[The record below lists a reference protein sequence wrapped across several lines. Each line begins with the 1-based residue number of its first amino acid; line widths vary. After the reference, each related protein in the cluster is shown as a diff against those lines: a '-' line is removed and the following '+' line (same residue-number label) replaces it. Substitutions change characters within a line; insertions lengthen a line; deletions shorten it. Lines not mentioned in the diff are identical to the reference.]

1 MNFRL
6 VASLL
11 VYSILYTL
19 ALTMAFLLRF
29 DFEISADSLSRFV
42 ESLPLVLLVK
52 VTVFTVLQEWQR
64 RHRYTSI
71 NDIACFVT
79 TATISSAIL
88 LASYIAGLMEHS
100 LPRSVI
106 AIDWALTILATG
118 LFRASIR
125 FGVEATQ
132 SRRSQP
138 QKLRAIVYG
147 ADTKSIAI
155 LRALQSGK
163 SEYKVVS
170 LVDLTSNSARSL
182 IGGVPVEPFSR
193 GIMQIARKFDASH
206 LLIPSGFAGKTV
218 RELVENC
225 QSHNLTARVIPDVN
239 EIVAGRVKLTI
250 RDVTISDL
258 LHRASTN
265 LDLASITECVTDKT
279 VLVTGAAGSIG
290 SECCRQLVDLKPKVL
305 VLVDQSEFGMFQI
318 EQELTARNIND
329 VQLVYI
335 VTDINDQVTLG
346 RVFAE
351 YLPDL
356 VFHAAAYKHVP
367 LMEHNIQSAIRNNVL
382 GTKSVVDLADR
393 FGVERFVMIS
403 TDKAVRPTSIM
414 GSTKL
419 IGEKYLQAIATFS
432 KTRFITV
439 RFGNVLNSAGS
450 VVPTFRRQ
458 ILEGGPITVTHPDM
472 TRFFM
477 TIPEAVQLVLQAG
490 AIGETG
496 QVLILDMGE
505 PVRIVDLA
513 KDMITLSGL
522 RYPDDVDIVFT
533 GLRPGE
539 KLYEELFYGSEKTA
553 RKVHDKIFCA
563 DPEPIESRRVKLHI
577 LELERASHGTQEEAR
592 QAIQSVVAEFV
603 NEETQQPVE
612 DREFAQEDSG
622 LPAIRRMP
630 LIHEFAKRAA

>member
-6 VASLL
+6 VASLM
-11 VYSILYTL
+11 VYSVIYTL
-19 ALTMAFLLRF
+19 ALTIAFLLRF

-42 ESLPLVLLVK
+42 DSLPLVLLVK

-106 AIDWALTILATG
+106 AIDWVLTILATG

-138 QKLRAIVYG
+138 QKLRAIIYG

-182 IGGVPVEPFSR
+182 IGGVPVEPNSR
-193 GIMQIARKFDASH
+193 GIIQIARKFDASH

-265 LDLASITECVTDKT
+265 LDMASITDCVTEKT

-367 LMEHNIQSAIRNNVL
+367 LMEHNIQSAIRNNIL

-432 KTRFITV
+432 QTQFITV

-522 RYPDDVDIVFT
+522 RYPDDIDIVFT

-539 KLYEELFYGSEKTA
+539 KLYEELFYGSEKAA

-577 LELERASHGTQEEAR
+577 LELERASHGTLEEAR
-592 QAIQSVVAEFV
+592 KAIQSVVAEFV
-603 NEETQQPVE
+603 NEDVQQPAADRDFAE
-612 DREFAQEDSG
+612 DDAE
-622 LPAIRRMP
+622 LPTIRQIP
-630 LIHEFAKRAA
+630 LLREFAKRAA